1 MNSMA
6 VGSSYSLLM
15 IASSLLSLKGAL
27 EKFKVDQFTTFKSA
41 MDVDWSFYE
50 RVKKTAFT
58 LTFTFVPIVSLT
70 IGIIKTFFLYD
81 TEYAWHATREAV
93 ERPGFFSQEVETLKS
108 VVLYILAGL
117 AFILLCCCNIC
128 CKSSEA
134 VNQGEVEFSVV

>member
-6 VGSSYSLLM
+6 VGSSYSLLL

-27 EKFKVDQFTTFKSA
+27 EKFKVDQFTTFESTSR
-41 MDVDWSFYE
+41 VDWSFIE
-50 RVKKTAFT
+50 RVKKTVFT
-58 LTFTFVPIVSLT
+58 LTFTYVPIVSLM
-70 IGIIKTFFLYD
+70 IYIIMTYFLHD

-117 AFILLCCCNIC
+117 TFILLCCCNTC

-134 VNQGEVEFSVV
+134 VNRVEVELAAV